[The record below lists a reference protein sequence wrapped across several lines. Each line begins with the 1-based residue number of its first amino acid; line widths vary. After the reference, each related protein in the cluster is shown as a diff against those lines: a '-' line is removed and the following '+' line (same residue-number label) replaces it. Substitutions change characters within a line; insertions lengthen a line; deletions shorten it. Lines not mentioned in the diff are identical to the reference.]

1 MSGGGGDQI
10 PIDRAGEERSSFEK
24 NMSQGLVD
32 SYRNLFNQTLTS
44 TQEVRKAAAD
54 GVKSLDR

>member
-1 MSGGGGDQI
+1 MGGGSGDQV
-10 PIDRAGEERSSFEK
+10 PIDRAGEERSGFEK
-24 NMSQGLVD
+24 NMAQGLVD

-54 GVKSLDR
+54 GVRSLDR